1 MVACLGIVLSPILIP
16 IIFPDYVEAI
26 QLIQIISFMV
36 IPSSII
42 LAYNSE
48 LLGKEKSRFVLIG
61 QGISVSVYLVG
72 LLTLGA
78 IIGINGVAI
87 SLVLSSIC
95 QAVFYIIII
104 RHLKNQEELR
114 SN

>member
-1 MVACLGIVLSPILIP
+1 M
-16 IIFPDYVEAI
+16 
-26 QLIQIISFMV
+26 
-36 IPSSII
+36 
-42 LAYNSE
+42 
-48 LLGKEKSRFVLIG
+48 IG
-61 QGISVSVYLVG
+61 QGISVSVYLGG

-104 RHLKNQEELR
+104 RHLKNQEALR